1 MQFLANFYLFKE
13 TFPDKQSKIKLL
25 DKDLS
30 ILSDEELVVEF
41 QQNNTLKAFEI
52 LVQRYKNP
60 LTNFVYRFLGDYE
73 ACTDVVQ
80 EAMIRFYRNKD
91 SYKSIA
97 KFSTWIY
104 TIAGN
109 LARTE
114 YRRRRRRDFFS
125 INSYGEEHENFE
137 IPDESFRP
145 DIITDSGI
153 KDKIIQNALLKIS
166 PAYRQAVILRD
177 IQELSY
183 EEIAEIMGIEVGT
196 VKSKINRGRNQLQKL
211 LKHIYKE

>member
-1 MQFLANFYLFKE
+1 M
-13 TFPDKQSKIKLL
+13 TDKKLI
-25 DKDLS
+25 DFT
-30 ILSDEELVVEF
+30 DEELILEF
-41 QQNNTLKAFEI
+41 QQNNTTKAYEL

-60 LTNFVYRFLGDYE
+60 LINYVYRFLGDYE
-73 ACTDVVQ
+73 ACVDIVQ
-80 EAMIRFYRNKD
+80 ETMIKVYRNKD

-114 YRRRRRRDFFS
+114 YQRRKRRNIFS
-125 INSYGEEHENFE
+125 INSMKEDDETFD
-137 IPDESFRP
+137 IPDESMRP

-153 KDKIIQNALLKIS
+153 KNEIIQKALLKVS
-166 PAYRQAVILRD
+166 DAYREMVILRD

-183 EEIAEIMGIEVGT
+183 EEIAEVTGIAVGT
-196 VKSKINRGRNQLQKL
+196 VKSRINRGRAQLQKM
-211 LKHIYKE
+211 LKDIYKE

>member
-1 MQFLANFYLFKE
+1 M
-13 TFPDKQSKIKLL
+13 L
-25 DKDLS
+25 DKSLTE
-30 ILSDEELVVEF
+30 LSDEELIAEY
-41 QQNNTLKAFEI
+41 QQNNTLQAFEI

-80 EAMIRFYRNKD
+80 ETMIKFYKNKD
-91 SYKSIA
+91 SYKSVA

-114 YRRRRRRDFFS
+114 YQRRKRRQFFS
-125 INSYGEEHENFE
+125 INSYGEEKENYE
-137 IPDESFRP
+137 IPDERYRP

-153 KDKIIQNALLKIS
+153 KDKIIQKALLKVS
-166 PAYRQAVILRD
+166 TAYRQAVILRD

-196 VKSKINRGRNQLQKL
+196 VKSRINRGRAQLQKL
-211 LKHIYKE
+211 LKDIYNE